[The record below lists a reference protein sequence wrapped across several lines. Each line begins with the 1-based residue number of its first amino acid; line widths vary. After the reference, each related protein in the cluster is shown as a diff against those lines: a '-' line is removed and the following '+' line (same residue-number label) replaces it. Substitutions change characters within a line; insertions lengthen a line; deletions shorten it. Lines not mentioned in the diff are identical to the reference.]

1 MMRIAANSKRA
12 INPTPT
18 LLLMMPPW
26 RPPATARGGPFGIGT
41 KRLAGVI
48 RPRLSRRRASLGE
61 SRKRVPSADAS
72 ARHPAEQA
80 GGPVLAARA
89 GHAWRALPW
98 RQAHRPHLGVVRG
111 DHRGFRPNHAPARN
125 PEIAATAR
133 GAAGRWRLPG
143 RGRHDRKGGGW
154 SQQGRLGFATGCTRI
169 LTDAESILAGIL
181 FSGFL
186 QRRKTKSSRDAWRGL
201 MLASSKFSEMP
212 PRPRLE
218 AKARDDDGRPLPLGR

>member
-1 MMRIAANSKRA
+1 MRQNYTPLNRSTRA
-12 INPTPT
+12 
-18 LLLMMPPW
+18 
-26 RPPATARGGPFGIGT
+26 ARGDGT
-41 KRLAGVI
+41 WTQGCPSAPCGVI
-48 RPRLSRRRASLGE
+48 RPRRVIAAAGRPRREPQADC
-61 SRKRVPSADAS
+61 VPSADAS
-72 ARHPAEQA
+72 GR
-80 GGPVLAARA
+80 RT
-89 GHAWRALPW
+89 RRSSRLP
-98 RQAHRPHLGVVRG
+98 
-111 DHRGFRPNHAPARN
+111 PNHAPARN
-125 PEIAATAR
+125 PEIPATAR